1 MKATQQKSTKA
12 RHIVSKKSLLA
23 VLFTMLMVAGTACS
37 STTNSNSS
45 SESKSGGTIT
55 LSSKGFAEQDIL
67 ANMLKLLVEK
77 DTKMTVKIKSN
88 LTDNVLWEAF
98 KKGDMDANVEYTGT
112 ALLQYLKKDPIYD
125 SQKVY
130 DVVAKQYKDQYK
142 WTWLDPIGFNDTYAL
157 AIRKEDA
164 DKYGI
169 STTSQLAKHS
179 DKFIFGS
186 AQEFLNRPDGFPAIK
201 ETYKMNFKDVK
212 AFGAQLDYQAIS
224 QKQVDAIIVFT
235 TDGRIPDSHLKVLE
249 DDKHLFLPYDAAPI
263 VKDEVLKAHPELK
276 AALNKLAGKI
286 SNEQMQLL
294 NSKVDVKHEKAEK
307 VAKDFLTEQS
317 LLK

>member
-1 MKATQQKSTKA
+1 MKVTQKKTANA
-12 RHIVSKKSLLA
+12 RRIVPKKSFLA
-23 VLFTMLMVAGTACS
+23 VLFAMLMVVGTACS
-37 STTNSNSS
+37 STSS
-45 SESKSGGTIT
+45 SSSDSKSGGTIT
-55 LSSKGFAEQDIL
+55 LSSKGFAEQEIL
-67 ANMLKLLVEK
+67 ANMLKLIVEN
-77 DTKMTVKIKSN
+77 DTNVKVNIKSN

-98 KKGDMDANVEYTGT
+98 KKGDIDANVEYTGT

-125 SQKVY
+125 SKKVY
-130 DVVAKQYKDQYK
+130 DTVSKEYKDQYK

-169 STTSQLAKHS
+169 STTSQLAEHS

-201 ETYKMNFKDVK
+201 DTYKMNFKEVK

-224 QKQVDAIIVFT
+224 QKQVDAIIVYT
-235 TDGRIPDSHLKVLE
+235 TDGRIPDSNLKVLE

-263 VKDEVLKAHPELK
+263 VKDSVLKSHPELK
-276 AALNKLAGKI
+276 DALNKLAGKI
-286 SNEQMQLL
+286 SDEEMQKL
-294 NSKVDVKHEKAEK
+294 NALVDGKHEKAAK
-307 VAKDFLTEQS
+307 VAKDWLTEQG